1 MFCHLFQTAQGRFMN
16 TASAQTGEVLAI
28 PRLPNLCMPFPWQD
42 VPEVQQICRAQ
53 LN

>member
-1 MFCHLFQTAQGRFMN
+1 MN

-28 PRLPNLCMPFPWQD
+28 PRLLNLCMPFPWQEA
-42 VPEVQQICRAQ
+42 PKVQQICRAQ